1 MYFTPNFLRLLKA
14 GSFVFILF
22 LFSSE
27 ISAQSNLPASSPDEI
42 KMLETTNM
50 KNGLPRFQGLDVQYA
65 ISVDQLEGAK
75 QDPEKFT
82 SIIKNI
88 PGVIDCT
95 LDVKK
100 LLVYVNCPK
109 NDATDFLA
117 AIKSNL
123 DQHNIKM
130 LSYKEHLYKK

>member
-1 MYFTPNFLRLLKA
+1 MESTHKNLQLIKIAF
-14 GSFVFILF
+14 SIFVFF

-27 ISAQSNLPASSPDEI
+27 ISAQSKIPLSSPEEV
-42 KMLETTNM
+42 KMIETTNM
-50 KNGLPRFQGLDVQYA
+50 KNGLPRFLGLDVQYA
-65 ISVDQLEGAK
+65 ISIDQLEGAK
-75 QDPEKFT
+75 QSPEKFT

-100 LLVYVNCPK
+100 LVVYVNCPK
-109 NDATDFLA
+109 NDDTDFLA

-123 DQHNIKM
+123 DQHNVKM
-130 LSYKEHLYKK
+130 LSYKELIYKK